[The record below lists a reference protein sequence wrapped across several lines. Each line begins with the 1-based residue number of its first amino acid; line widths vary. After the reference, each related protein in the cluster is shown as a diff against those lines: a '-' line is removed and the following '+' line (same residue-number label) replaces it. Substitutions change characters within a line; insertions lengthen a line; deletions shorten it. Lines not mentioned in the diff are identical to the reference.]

1 MILILYQVGG
11 RRPLAP
17 RQGYSSL
24 KARIIKRYRRPVL
37 LNGSLVNVG
46 GAMKSQY
53 LQLNKACVSIVLP
66 TMKGAAFDTNDR
78 QSWQPASNRA
88 QSSTAPSQKG
98 KYTDSDV
105 LTGRDGMA
113 LSHPGNKFFRT
124 LVNMHRP
131 AYQSAKKRHTKTDII
146 NAIISTVWESGGRFL
161 TLEASADPLGQAV
174 GAEMESYEIHQMVS
188 HALRAGKNRRGGPGT
203 KTGPTKSSGSDAT
216 AEKTAPGSSAAS
228 SRSPSSAPSPNTTGI
243 DKELAAAVAGI
254 GTAPIGQSTSLDAE
268 LASQAMI
275 SLASGHDDLSSQG
288 LLLLS
293 HDALVEGWTTDRWRQ
308 LVAHEMHRRSLVRA
322 APARNALPV
331 APPVLVAAAG
341 AWPRTHPAS
350 IQARSC
356 PELRRGTS
364 ILVTESAMSTE
375 RRHDRG
381 SRLSLP
387 LLPSHP
393 TCSRAAPVGEGHG
406 PDIPPPQ
413 PRYERCSSAPAS
425 IQRLLDTDSYYDETE
440 DQELEV
446 DPEVNDTE
454 GGSPVISLP
463 HVAAAVAA
471 AAAAADAATPRDAGD
486 AESSNSASSHSF
498 FTLDGKR
505 AEF

>member
-1 MILILYQVGG
+1 
-11 RRPLAP
+11 
-17 RQGYSSL
+17 
-24 KARIIKRYRRPVL
+24 
-37 LNGSLVNVG
+37 
-46 GAMKSQY
+46 
-53 LQLNKACVSIVLP
+53 
-66 TMKGAAFDTNDR
+66 MKGAAFDMNDR

-88 QSSTAPSQKG
+88 HVSTAPSQKG

-174 GAEMESYEIHQMVS
+174 WSEMESYEIHQKVS
-188 HALRAGKNRRGGPGT
+188 HALRAGKHRRGGPGT

-216 AEKTAPGSSAAS
+216 AEKTAPGSSTAS

-243 DKELAAAVAGI
+243 DQELAAAVAGI
-254 GTAPIGQSTSLDAE
+254 GTAPIGQSTSLEAQ
-268 LASQAMI
+268 LASQAMM
-275 SLASGHDDLSSQG
+275 SLASGQDDLSSQG
-288 LLLLS
+288 LLLPS

-322 APARNALPV
+322 ATARNALPV
-331 APPVLVAAAG
+331 APPVLDAAAG
-341 AWPRTHPAS
+341 AWPPIHPES

-393 TCSRAAPVGEGHG
+393 TCGQVAPVGEGHG
-406 PDIPPPQ
+406 PDIMPPQ
-413 PRYERCSSAPAS
+413 RYERCSSAPAS

-446 DPEVNDTE
+446 YVEENEAE

-463 HVAAAVAA
+463 HVAAAAA
-471 AAAAADAATPRDAGD
+471 AAAATPRDAGD
-486 AESSNSASSHSF
+486 AESSNSASIHSF

>member
-1 MILILYQVGG
+1 MSCMILILYQVRG
-11 RRPLAP
+11 RRSRAP

-24 KARIIKRYRRPVL
+24 EARIITRYRCPVL
-37 LNGSLVNVG
+37 LNGSLVDIG

-53 LQLNKACVSIVLP
+53 PQLKACVTVVLLA
-66 TMKGAAFDTNDR
+66 MKGAAFDTNDR

-88 QSSTAPSQKG
+88 HSSTSPSRKG
-98 KYTDSDV
+98 KYTESDV

-124 LVNMHRP
+124 LVNMHRS

-174 GAEMESYEIHQMVS
+174 WSEMESYEIHQKVS
-188 HALRAGKNRRGGPGT
+188 HALRAGKHRRGGPGT
-203 KTGPTKSSGSDAT
+203 KADPTKSSGSDAT
-216 AEKTAPGSSAAS
+216 AEKTAPCSSTAS

-254 GTAPIGQSTSLDAE
+254 GASDIGTVPIGQSTSLDAE
-268 LASQAMI
+268 LASQAML
-275 SLASGHDDLSSQG
+275 SMASGHDDLSSQG
-288 LLLLS
+288 LLLPS
-293 HDALVEGWTTDRWRQ
+293 HDTLVEGWTTDHWRQ

-322 APARNALPV
+322 ATARNALPV
-331 APPVLVAAAG
+331 APPVLDAAAG
-341 AWPRTHPAS
+341 PWPRPHNPAS

-356 PELRRGTS
+356 PELRRVTS
-364 ILVTESAMSTE
+364 IIVTESAMSTE
-375 RRHDRG
+375 RRHDRE

-387 LLPSHP
+387 LFPSYA
-393 TCSRAAPVGEGHG
+393 TCNRVAPVGEGRG

-446 DPEVNDTE
+446 DEEEMDAE
-454 GGSPVISLP
+454 GGSSVISLP
-463 HVAAAVAA
+463 HVAAAAA
-471 AAAAADAATPRDAGD
+471 AAPRDAGD